1 MEMSQYNLLGMYTLI
16 ILDLKRLQIGAYTKI
31 YTNET

>member
-16 ILDLKRLQIGAYTKI
+16 ILDLKRLQIGVYTKI